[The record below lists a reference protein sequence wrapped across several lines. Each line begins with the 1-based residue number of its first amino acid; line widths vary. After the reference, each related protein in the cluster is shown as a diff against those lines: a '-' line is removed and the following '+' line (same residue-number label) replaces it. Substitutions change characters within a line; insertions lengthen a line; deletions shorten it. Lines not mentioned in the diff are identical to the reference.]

1 MVASQILSA
10 VTFWQEMPLSQQVL
24 FCAAVSFIG
33 ITLIAF
39 IVFGAV
45 LGRLSGRRFVKSC
58 RTISDFSNQSGEIN
72 DGNLEQFEAACF
84 DEKTDET
91 FMEGWE
97 SFKTARFGY
106 PSEYID
112 SVKIKSRFDSSKFK
126 IALFVTSGAL
136 FLIATVFAIY
146 FFVGLGL
153 QSGYD
158 LIPVIVFLVLPV
170 ILLLS
175 YAFVKPEKK
184 PRETFDIMLED
195 LDTAVRLQRYVE
207 RKIDNRRLYEIED
220 RIRDV
225 IIAEKTKPIPSK
237 KDQIDKKLREEEA
250 LSEYEEDLDDIREEL
265 LEDLPD
271 DQPSAGRIE
280 VTEEET
286 NEEEVSSD
294 ENEAVEEE
302 ATATETD
309 TNAEPAKKPVPFE
322 PFVAV
327 LNEAIDHGYPK
338 STLRKIANILVL
350 AFGKF
355 TEPAQREILKNSIR
369 RFIVSYKAAVL
380 AERESEN
387 SAIAGTE
394 VTGTVEADA
403 YGEWQAPY
411 AG

>member
-45 LGRLSGRRFVKSC
+45 LGRLTGRRFIKSC
-58 RTISDFSNQSGEIN
+58 RTISDFANQSGVIN

-271 DQPSAGRIE
+271 DQPSAERIE
-280 VTEEET
+280 VT
-286 NEEEVSSD
+286 NEEVSSD
-294 ENEAVEEE
+294 ENESVEEE

-338 STLRKIANILVL
+338 TTLRKIANILVL

-380 AERESEN
+380 AERENEN
-387 SAIAGTE
+387 SAVHGTE
-394 VTGTVEADA
+394 VSDTAAADA

-411 AG
+411 AE

>member
-1 MVASQILSA
+1 MVFMVASQILSA

-184 PRETFDIMLED
+184 PRETFDLMLED

-271 DQPSAGRIE
+271 DQPSAERIE
-280 VTEEET
+280 VT
-286 NEEEVSSD
+286 NEEVSSD
-294 ENEAVEEE
+294 ENESVEEE

-387 SAIAGTE
+387 SEVHGTE
-394 VTGTVEADA
+394 VADTAVADA

-411 AG
+411 AE

>member
-1 MVASQILSA
+1 MVFMVASQILSA

-58 RTISDFSNQSGEIN
+58 RTISDFSNQSGVIN

-112 SVKIKSRFDSSKFK
+112 SVKIKSRFDSSKFR

-184 PRETFDIMLED
+184 PRETFDLMLED

-271 DQPSAGRIE
+271 DQPSAERIE
-280 VTEEET
+280 VT
-286 NEEEVSSD
+286 NEEVSSD
-294 ENEAVEEE
+294 ENESVEEE

-380 AERESEN
+380 AERENEN
-387 SAIAGTE
+387 SAVHGTE
-394 VTGTVEADA
+394 VSDTAAADA

-411 AG
+411 AE

>member
-1 MVASQILSA
+1 MVFMVASQILSA

-45 LGRLSGRRFVKSC
+45 LGRLTGRRFVKSC

-184 PRETFDIMLED
+184 PRETFDLMLED

-225 IIAEKTKPIPSK
+225 IISEKTKPIPSK

-271 DQPSAGRIE
+271 DQPSDERIE
-280 VTEEET
+280 VT
-286 NEEEVSSD
+286 NEEVSSD
-294 ENEAVEEE
+294 ENESVEEE

-380 AERESEN
+380 AERENEN
-387 SAIAGTE
+387 SAVHGTE
-394 VTGTVEADA
+394 VSDTAAADA

-411 AG
+411 AE

>member
-1 MVASQILSA
+1 MVFMVASQILSA

-184 PRETFDIMLED
+184 PRETFDLMLED

-271 DQPSAGRIE
+271 DQPSAERIE
-280 VTEEET
+280 VT
-286 NEEEVSSD
+286 NEEVSSD
-294 ENEAVEEE
+294 ENESVEEE

-309 TNAEPAKKPVPFE
+309 TNAEPAKKTVPFE

-380 AERESEN
+380 AERENEN
-387 SAIAGTE
+387 SEVHGTE
-394 VTGTVEADA
+394 VSDTAAADA

-411 AG
+411 AE

>member
-1 MVASQILSA
+1 MVFMVASQILSA

-58 RTISDFSNQSGEIN
+58 RTISDFSNQSGVIN

-184 PRETFDIMLED
+184 PRETFDLMLED

-271 DQPSAGRIE
+271 DQPSAERIE
-280 VTEEET
+280 VT
-286 NEEEVSSD
+286 NEEVSSD
-294 ENEAVEEE
+294 ENESVEEE

-380 AERESEN
+380 AERENEN
-387 SAIAGTE
+387 SALHGTE
-394 VTGTVEADA
+394 VADTAAADA

-411 AG
+411 AE

>member
-1 MVASQILSA
+1 
-10 VTFWQEMPLSQQVL
+10 MPLSQQVL

-33 ITLIAF
+33 ITIIAF

-184 PRETFDIMLED
+184 PRETFDLMLED

-271 DQPSAGRIE
+271 DQPSAERIE
-280 VTEEET
+280 VT
-286 NEEEVSSD
+286 NEEVSSD
-294 ENEAVEEE
+294 ENESVEEE

-380 AERESEN
+380 AETESEN
-387 SAIAGTE
+387 SAVHGTE
-394 VTGTVEADA
+394 VADTVAADA

-411 AG
+411 AE

>member
-1 MVASQILSA
+1 
-10 VTFWQEMPLSQQVL
+10 MPLSQQVL

-184 PRETFDIMLED
+184 PRETFDLMLED

-271 DQPSAGRIE
+271 DQPSAERIE
-280 VTEEET
+280 VT
-286 NEEEVSSD
+286 NEEVSSD
-294 ENEAVEEE
+294 ENESVEEE

-338 STLRKIANILVL
+338 TTLRKIANILVL

-387 SAIAGTE
+387 SAVHGTE
-394 VTGTVEADA
+394 VADTVAADA

-411 AG
+411 AE

>member
-1 MVASQILSA
+1 
-10 VTFWQEMPLSQQVL
+10 MPLSQQVL

-175 YAFVKPEKK
+175 YAFVKPE
-184 PRETFDIMLED
+184 
-195 LDTAVRLQRYVE
+195 

-271 DQPSAGRIE
+271 DQPSAERIE
-280 VTEEET
+280 VT
-286 NEEEVSSD
+286 NEEVSSD
-294 ENEAVEEE
+294 ENESVEEE

-309 TNAEPAKKPVPFE
+309 TNAEPAKKTVPFE

-380 AERESEN
+380 AERENEN
-387 SAIAGTE
+387 SAVHGTE
-394 VTGTVEADA
+394 VSDTAAADA

-411 AG
+411 AE

>member
-1 MVASQILSA
+1 MVFMVASQILSA

-184 PRETFDIMLED
+184 PRETFDLMLED

-271 DQPSAGRIE
+271 DQPSDERIE
-280 VTEEET
+280 VT
-286 NEEEVSSD
+286 NEEVSSD
-294 ENEAVEEE
+294 ENESVEEE

-387 SAIAGTE
+387 SEVHGTE
-394 VTGTVEADA
+394 VSDTAAADA

-411 AG
+411 AE

>member
-1 MVASQILSA
+1 MVFMVASQILSA

-58 RTISDFSNQSGEIN
+58 RTISDFSNQSGVIN

-112 SVKIKSRFDSSKFK
+112 SVKIKSRFDSSKFR

-184 PRETFDIMLED
+184 PRETFDLMLED

-271 DQPSAGRIE
+271 DQPSAERIE
-280 VTEEET
+280 VT
-286 NEEEVSSD
+286 NEEVSSD
-294 ENEAVEEE
+294 ENESVEEE

-380 AERESEN
+380 AERENEN
-387 SAIAGTE
+387 SEVHGTE
-394 VTGTVEADA
+394 VSDTAAADA

-411 AG
+411 AE

>member
-1 MVASQILSA
+1 MVFMVASQILSA

-58 RTISDFSNQSGEIN
+58 RTISDFSNQSGVIN

-184 PRETFDIMLED
+184 PRETFDLMLED

-265 LEDLPD
+265 LEELPD
-271 DQPSAGRIE
+271 DQPSAERIE
-280 VTEEET
+280 VT
-286 NEEEVSSD
+286 NEEVSSD
-294 ENEAVEEE
+294 ENESVEEE

-309 TNAEPAKKPVPFE
+309 TNAEPAKKTVPFE

-380 AERESEN
+380 AERENEN
-387 SAIAGTE
+387 SAVHGTE
-394 VTGTVEADA
+394 VSDTAAADA

-411 AG
+411 AE

>member
-1 MVASQILSA
+1 
-10 VTFWQEMPLSQQVL
+10 MPLSQQVL

-33 ITLIAF
+33 ITLITF

-184 PRETFDIMLED
+184 PRETFDLMLED

-271 DQPSAGRIE
+271 DQPSAERIE
-280 VTEEET
+280 VT
-286 NEEEVSSD
+286 NEEVSSD
-294 ENEAVEEE
+294 ENESVEEE

-387 SAIAGTE
+387 SEVHGTE
-394 VTGTVEADA
+394 VSDTAAADA

-411 AG
+411 AE

>member
-1 MVASQILSA
+1 MVFMVASQILSA

-112 SVKIKSRFDSSKFK
+112 SVKIKSRFDSSKFR

-184 PRETFDIMLED
+184 PRETFDLMLED

-271 DQPSAGRIE
+271 DQPSAERIE
-280 VTEEET
+280 VT
-286 NEEEVSSD
+286 NEEVSSD
-294 ENEAVEEE
+294 ENESVEEE

-387 SAIAGTE
+387 SAVHGTE
-394 VTGTVEADA
+394 VSDNAAADA

-411 AG
+411 AE

>member
-184 PRETFDIMLED
+184 PRETFDLMLED

-271 DQPSAGRIE
+271 DQPSAERIE
-280 VTEEET
+280 VT
-286 NEEEVSSD
+286 NEEVSSD
-294 ENEAVEEE
+294 ENESVEEE

-380 AERESEN
+380 AERENEN
-387 SAIAGTE
+387 SAVHGTE
-394 VTGTVEADA
+394 VADTAVADA

-411 AG
+411 AE

>member
-1 MVASQILSA
+1 MVFMVASQILSA

-184 PRETFDIMLED
+184 PRETFDLMLED

-271 DQPSAGRIE
+271 DQPSAERIE
-280 VTEEET
+280 VT
-286 NEEEVSSD
+286 NEEVSSD
-294 ENEAVEEE
+294 ENESVEEE

-387 SAIAGTE
+387 SAVHGTE
-394 VTGTVEADA
+394 VADTAVADA

-411 AG
+411 AE

>member
-1 MVASQILSA
+1 MVFMVASQILSA

-184 PRETFDIMLED
+184 PRETFDLMLED

-271 DQPSAGRIE
+271 DQPSAERIE
-280 VTEEET
+280 VT
-286 NEEEVSSD
+286 NEEVSSD
-294 ENEAVEEE
+294 ENESVEEE

-387 SAIAGTE
+387 SAVHGTE
-394 VTGTVEADA
+394 VADTVAADA

-411 AG
+411 AE

>member
-1 MVASQILSA
+1 MVFMVASQILSA

-58 RTISDFSNQSGEIN
+58 RTISDFSNQSGVIN

-126 IALFVTSGAL
+126 IALVVTSGAL

-184 PRETFDIMLED
+184 PRETFDLMLED

-237 KDQIDKKLREEEA
+237 KDQIDKKLRAEEA

-271 DQPSAGRIE
+271 DQPSAERIE
-280 VTEEET
+280 VT
-286 NEEEVSSD
+286 NEEVSSD
-294 ENEAVEEE
+294 ENESVEEE

-380 AERESEN
+380 AERENEN
-387 SAIAGTE
+387 SEVHGTE
-394 VTGTVEADA
+394 VSDTAAADA

-411 AG
+411 AE

>member
-45 LGRLSGRRFVKSC
+45 LGRLSGRRFIKSC

-184 PRETFDIMLED
+184 PRETFDLMLED

-271 DQPSAGRIE
+271 DQPSAERIE
-280 VTEEET
+280 VT
-286 NEEEVSSD
+286 NEEVSSD
-294 ENEAVEEE
+294 ENESVEEE

-387 SAIAGTE
+387 SAVHGTE
-394 VTGTVEADA
+394 VADTVAADA

-411 AG
+411 AE

>member
-1 MVASQILSA
+1 MVFMVASQILSA

-58 RTISDFSNQSGEIN
+58 RTISDFSNQSGVIN

-184 PRETFDIMLED
+184 PRETFDLMLED

-271 DQPSAGRIE
+271 DQPSAERIE
-280 VTEEET
+280 VT
-286 NEEEVSSD
+286 NEEVSSD
-294 ENEAVEEE
+294 ENESVEEE

-387 SAIAGTE
+387 SAVHGTE
-394 VTGTVEADA
+394 VADTVAADA

-411 AG
+411 AE

>member
-1 MVASQILSA
+1 MVFMVASQILSA

-58 RTISDFSNQSGEIN
+58 RTISDFSNQSGVIN

-184 PRETFDIMLED
+184 PRETFDLMLED

-271 DQPSAGRIE
+271 DQPSAERIE
-280 VTEEET
+280 VT
-286 NEEEVSSD
+286 NEEVSSD
-294 ENEAVEEE
+294 ENESVEEE

-387 SAIAGTE
+387 SEVHGTE
-394 VTGTVEADA
+394 VADTAAADA

-411 AG
+411 AE

>member
-1 MVASQILSA
+1 MVFMVASQILSA

-184 PRETFDIMLED
+184 PRETFDLMLED

-250 LSEYEEDLDDIREEL
+250 LSEYEEDIDDIREEL

-271 DQPSAGRIE
+271 DQPSDERIE
-280 VTEEET
+280 VT
-286 NEEEVSSD
+286 NEEVSSD
-294 ENEAVEEE
+294 ENESVEEE

-387 SAIAGTE
+387 SEVHGTE
-394 VTGTVEADA
+394 VADTAVADA

-411 AG
+411 AE

>member
-184 PRETFDIMLED
+184 PRETFDLMLED

-271 DQPSAGRIE
+271 DQPSAERIE
-280 VTEEET
+280 VT
-286 NEEEVSSD
+286 NEEVSSD
-294 ENEAVEEE
+294 ENESVEEE

-387 SAIAGTE
+387 SAVHGTE
-394 VTGTVEADA
+394 VADTVAADA

-411 AG
+411 AE

>member
-1 MVASQILSA
+1 MVFMVASQILSA

-45 LGRLSGRRFVKSC
+45 LGRLTGRRFIKSC

-184 PRETFDIMLED
+184 PRETFDLMLED

-271 DQPSAGRIE
+271 DQPSAERIE
-280 VTEEET
+280 VT
-286 NEEEVSSD
+286 NEEVSSD
-294 ENEAVEEE
+294 ENESVEEE

-387 SAIAGTE
+387 SEVHGTE
-394 VTGTVEADA
+394 VADTAVADA

-411 AG
+411 AE

>member
-1 MVASQILSA
+1 
-10 VTFWQEMPLSQQVL
+10 MPLSQQVL

-184 PRETFDIMLED
+184 PRETFDLMLED

-271 DQPSAGRIE
+271 DQPSAERIE
-280 VTEEET
+280 VT
-286 NEEEVSSD
+286 NEEVSSD
-294 ENEAVEEE
+294 ENESVEEE

-387 SAIAGTE
+387 SAVHGTE
-394 VTGTVEADA
+394 VADTAAADA

-411 AG
+411 AE

>member
-1 MVASQILSA
+1 MVFMVASQILSA

-184 PRETFDIMLED
+184 PRETFDLMLED

-250 LSEYEEDLDDIREEL
+250 LSEYEEDIDDIREEL

-271 DQPSAGRIE
+271 DQPSAERIE
-280 VTEEET
+280 VT
-286 NEEEVSSD
+286 NEEVSSD
-294 ENEAVEEE
+294 ENESVEEE

-380 AERESEN
+380 AERENEN
-387 SAIAGTE
+387 SALHGTE
-394 VTGTVEADA
+394 VADTAAADA

-411 AG
+411 AE

>member
-1 MVASQILSA
+1 
-10 VTFWQEMPLSQQVL
+10 MPLSQQVL

-184 PRETFDIMLED
+184 PRETFDLMLED

-250 LSEYEEDLDDIREEL
+250 LSEYEEDIDDIREEL

-271 DQPSAGRIE
+271 DQPSAERIE
-280 VTEEET
+280 VT
-286 NEEEVSSD
+286 NEEVSSD
-294 ENEAVEEE
+294 ENESVEEE

-369 RFIVSYKAAVL
+369 RFIVSYKAAVI
-380 AERESEN
+380 AERENEN
-387 SAIAGTE
+387 SAVHGTE
-394 VTGTVEADA
+394 VADTAAADA

-411 AG
+411 AE

>member
-1 MVASQILSA
+1 MVFMVASQILSA

-58 RTISDFSNQSGEIN
+58 RTISDFSNQSGVIN

-184 PRETFDIMLED
+184 PRETFDLMLED

-271 DQPSAGRIE
+271 DQPSDERIE
-280 VTEEET
+280 VT
-286 NEEEVSSD
+286 NEEVSSD
-294 ENEAVEEE
+294 ENESVEEE

-387 SAIAGTE
+387 SAVHGTE
-394 VTGTVEADA
+394 VSDTAAADA

-411 AG
+411 AE

>member
-1 MVASQILSA
+1 
-10 VTFWQEMPLSQQVL
+10 MPLSQQVL

-112 SVKIKSRFDSSKFK
+112 SVKIKSRFDSSKYK

-184 PRETFDIMLED
+184 PRETFDLMLED

-271 DQPSAGRIE
+271 DQPSAERIE
-280 VTEEET
+280 VT
-286 NEEEVSSD
+286 NEEVSSD
-294 ENEAVEEE
+294 ENESVEEE

-380 AERESEN
+380 AERENEN
-387 SAIAGTE
+387 SAVHGTE
-394 VTGTVEADA
+394 VSDTAAADA

-411 AG
+411 AE

>member
-184 PRETFDIMLED
+184 PRETFDLMLED

-271 DQPSAGRIE
+271 DQPSAERIE
-280 VTEEET
+280 VT
-286 NEEEVSSD
+286 NEEVSSD
-294 ENEAVEEE
+294 ENESVEEE

-387 SAIAGTE
+387 SAVHGTE
-394 VTGTVEADA
+394 VSDTAAADA

-411 AG
+411 AE

>member
-184 PRETFDIMLED
+184 PRETFDLMLED

-271 DQPSAGRIE
+271 DQPSAERIE
-280 VTEEET
+280 VT
-286 NEEEVSSD
+286 NEEVSSD
-294 ENEAVEEE
+294 ENESVEEE

-387 SAIAGTE
+387 SEVHGTE
-394 VTGTVEADA
+394 VADTAVADA

-411 AG
+411 AE

>member
-1 MVASQILSA
+1 MVFMVASQILSA

-58 RTISDFSNQSGEIN
+58 RTISDFSNQSGVIN

-184 PRETFDIMLED
+184 PRETFDLMLED

-271 DQPSAGRIE
+271 DQPSAERIE
-280 VTEEET
+280 VT
-286 NEEEVSSD
+286 NEEVSSD
-294 ENEAVEEE
+294 ENESVEEE

-380 AERESEN
+380 AERENEN
-387 SAIAGTE
+387 SAVHGTE
-394 VTGTVEADA
+394 VSDTAAADA

-411 AG
+411 AE

>member
-1 MVASQILSA
+1 MVFMVASQILSA

-33 ITLIAF
+33 ITIIAF

-184 PRETFDIMLED
+184 PRETFDLMLED

-271 DQPSAGRIE
+271 DQPSAERIE
-280 VTEEET
+280 VT
-286 NEEEVSSD
+286 NEEVSSD
-294 ENEAVEEE
+294 ENESVEEE

-387 SAIAGTE
+387 SAVHGTE
-394 VTGTVEADA
+394 VADTAAADA

-411 AG
+411 AE

>member
-1 MVASQILSA
+1 MVFMVASQILSA

-58 RTISDFSNQSGEIN
+58 RTISDFSNQSGVIN

-184 PRETFDIMLED
+184 PRETFDLMLED

-271 DQPSAGRIE
+271 DQPSAERIE
-280 VTEEET
+280 VT
-286 NEEEVSSD
+286 NEEVSSD
-294 ENEAVEEE
+294 ENESVEEE

-387 SAIAGTE
+387 SAVHGTE
-394 VTGTVEADA
+394 VADTAAADA

-411 AG
+411 AE

>member
-1 MVASQILSA
+1 MVFMVASQILSA

-58 RTISDFSNQSGEIN
+58 RTISDFSNQSGVIN

-184 PRETFDIMLED
+184 PRETFDLMLED

-271 DQPSAGRIE
+271 DQPSAERIE
-280 VTEEET
+280 VT
-286 NEEEVSSD
+286 NEEVSSD
-294 ENEAVEEE
+294 ENESVEEE

-380 AERESEN
+380 AERENEN
-387 SAIAGTE
+387 SAVHGTE
-394 VTGTVEADA
+394 VADTAVADA

-411 AG
+411 AE

>member
-1 MVASQILSA
+1 
-10 VTFWQEMPLSQQVL
+10 MPLSQQVL

-184 PRETFDIMLED
+184 PRETFDLMLED

-250 LSEYEEDLDDIREEL
+250 LSEYEEDLDDIKEEL

-271 DQPSAGRIE
+271 DQPSAERIE
-280 VTEEET
+280 VT
-286 NEEEVSSD
+286 NEEVSSD
-294 ENEAVEEE
+294 ENESVEEE

-387 SAIAGTE
+387 SAVHGTE
-394 VTGTVEADA
+394 VADTAVADA

-411 AG
+411 AE

>member
-1 MVASQILSA
+1 MVFMVASQILSA

-184 PRETFDIMLED
+184 PRETFDLMLED

-271 DQPSAGRIE
+271 DQPSAERIE
-280 VTEEET
+280 VT
-286 NEEEVSSD
+286 NEEVSSD
-294 ENEAVEEE
+294 ENESVEEE

-309 TNAEPAKKPVPFE
+309 TNAEPAKKTVPFE

-380 AERESEN
+380 AERENEN
-387 SAIAGTE
+387 SAVHGTE
-394 VTGTVEADA
+394 VSDTAAADA

-411 AG
+411 AE

>member
-1 MVASQILSA
+1 MVFMVASQILSA

-58 RTISDFSNQSGEIN
+58 RTISDFSNQSGVIN

-184 PRETFDIMLED
+184 PRETFDLMLED

-271 DQPSAGRIE
+271 DQPSAERIE
-280 VTEEET
+280 VT
-286 NEEEVSSD
+286 NEEVSSD
-294 ENEAVEEE
+294 ENESVEEE

-338 STLRKIANILVL
+338 TTLRKIANILVL

-387 SAIAGTE
+387 SAVHGTE
-394 VTGTVEADA
+394 VADTAAADA

-411 AG
+411 AE

>member
-1 MVASQILSA
+1 
-10 VTFWQEMPLSQQVL
+10 MPLSQQVL

-184 PRETFDIMLED
+184 PRETFDLMLED

-271 DQPSAGRIE
+271 DQPSAERIE
-280 VTEEET
+280 VT
-286 NEEEVSSD
+286 NEEVSSD
-294 ENEAVEEE
+294 ENESVEEE

-380 AERESEN
+380 AERENEN
-387 SAIAGTE
+387 SAVHGTE
-394 VTGTVEADA
+394 VSDTAAADA

-411 AG
+411 AE

>member
-1 MVASQILSA
+1 MVFMVASQILSA

-184 PRETFDIMLED
+184 PRETFDLMLED

-225 IIAEKTKPIPSK
+225 IISEKTKPIPSK

-271 DQPSAGRIE
+271 DQPSAERIE
-280 VTEEET
+280 VT
-286 NEEEVSSD
+286 NEEVSSD
-294 ENEAVEEE
+294 ENESVEEE

-387 SAIAGTE
+387 SAVHGTE
-394 VTGTVEADA
+394 VSDTAAADA

-411 AG
+411 AE